1 MGPAVADLD
10 AVPSDRVSRWKLA
23 SRVLVPSFMV
33 RLYYGFRHRTLVS
46 PRAEVDWSSETE
58 WGPGCVISAFVKI
71 KIGGPFTM
79 GESVQIGAGCFIA
92 AGRAG
97 LHIGDHVLIGPNCT
111 VLTGNYRYDR
121 LDVPLVQ
128 QGTTGKGVRIGRYT
142 WVGANSVVLDGS
154 EVGENVIIGA
164 GSVVSGR
171 VPANSIVQGSPAKV
185 IFTRR

>member
-1 MGPAVADLD
+1 MGQAVADLD
-10 AVPSDRVSRWKLA
+10 AASSNGISRWKLA
-23 SRVLVPSFMV
+23 ARVLVPSFMV
-33 RLYYGFRHRTLVS
+33 RLYYGFRHRALVS
-46 PRAEVDWSSETE
+46 PRAELDLSTQTD
-58 WGPGCVISAFVKI
+58 WGPGCVVSAFVKI
-71 KIGGPFTM
+71 KIRGPFTM
-79 GESVQIGAGCFIA
+79 GERVQIGAGCFIA

-97 LHIGDHVLIGPNCT
+97 LHIGDHALIGPNCT
-111 VLTGNYRYDR
+111 ILTGNYRYDR

-154 EVGENVIIGA
+154 DLGENVIVGA